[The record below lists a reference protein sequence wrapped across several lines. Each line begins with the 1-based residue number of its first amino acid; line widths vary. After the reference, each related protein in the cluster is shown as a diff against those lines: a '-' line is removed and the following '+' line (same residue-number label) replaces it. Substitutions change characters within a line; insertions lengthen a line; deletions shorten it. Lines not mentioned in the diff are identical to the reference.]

1 MSQPIEV
8 HNNRGA
14 AAPSAKTLRRSVAPP
29 VDVFENADEI
39 LLVADVP
46 GVQTDAFEVSV
57 ERDTLTLE
65 TKRTPAPEARSLG
78 REYEEVDYSRSFR
91 IPAGIDVVNI
101 TAEVKQGTLAVR
113 LPKIASAKPRKVPVR
128 AS

>member
-8 HNNRGA
+8 HNNGGA
-14 AAPSAKTLRRSVAPP
+14 PAPAAKTLRRSVAPP
-29 VDVFENADEI
+29 VDVLENADEI

-65 TKRTPAPEARSLG
+65 TKRRPEPETRSLG

-91 IPAGIDVVNI
+91 IPAGIDVVHI

-113 LPKIASAKPRKVPVR
+113 LPKIAAAKPRKVAVR